1 MNNDLDQCNRIAA
14 RNLSVTCSD
23 CSLNPICLPVA
34 VKQQE
39 LEQLDSIIKRSRPL
53 RKGEHLFRASDPF
66 RSIYAVRSGTIKTYS
81 CTEDGDEQVTGFY
94 LPGEIL
100 GIDGICTNTHTN
112 SAKALESAAV
122 CEIPFEKLEVLSVA
136 IPSLQRHFFQ
146 LMSKEIQADQQLI
159 MLLSKKSAEERIAA
173 LLLSIAARN
182 TARGLSST
190 RFRLAMS
197 RNDIG
202 NLLGLAVE
210 TVSRVFT
217 RLQRSGVL
225 AVEGK
230 EVEVLNSHLLCN
242 VSNGLL
248 EEAESAR
255 TA

>member
-1 MNNDLDQCNRIAA
+1 MNEDAGQCTRIAS

-39 LEQLDSIIKRSRPL
+39 LEQLDNIIKRSRPL

-66 RSIYAVRSGTIKTYS
+66 RSIYAVRSGAIKTYS
-81 CTEDGDEQVTGFY
+81 CTEDGEEQVTGFY

-100 GIDGICTNTHTN
+100 GVDGICTNTHTN

-122 CEIPFEKLEVLSVA
+122 CEIPFDKLEMLSAA

-159 MLLSKKSAEERIAA
+159 MLLSKKSAEERIAS

-182 TARGLSST
+182 TARGLSPT

-217 RLQRSGVL
+217 RLQKVGVL

-230 EVEVLNSHLLCN
+230 EVEVLDNHLLCN
-242 VSNGLL
+242 VSNGIL
-248 EEAESAR
+248 EETETAR
-255 TA
+255 IA

>member
-1 MNNDLDQCNRIAA
+1 MNNDADPCTRIAA

-34 VKQQE
+34 VKHQE
-39 LEQLDSIIKRSRPL
+39 LDQLDNIIKRSRPL

-100 GIDGICTNTHTN
+100 GVDGICTNTHTN

-122 CEIPFEKLEVLSVA
+122 CEIPFDKLETLSVA

-182 TARGLSST
+182 AARGLSST

-217 RLQRSGVL
+217 RLQKSGVL

-248 EEAESAR
+248 EEAEDAR